1 MNNKHRS
8 KFFSIVI
15 SNFVIFGMA
24 LGLWAQSITAYAD
37 SISENGTAAIQPEE
51 IPQDEP
57 ADTSAKTDDPQ
68 PEETSPEASTAEDA
82 EPTQNNENQTGE
94 GGTEQENN
102 NAFTNEKAAA
112 SQPILTSVIGSGY
125 ALSNPAVEMR
135 DGTLY
140 CYDYSE
146 TDGFNSKGIRHA
158 SMFILPEAVSGSFT
172 ITAVMRPTHFYK
184 QGTGS
189 LLGIGAFVG
198 KENGGEIQL
207 DPLRLFTLSQ
217 RGDGSLRNYFYNGA
231 KALGANGV
239 NPKLTE
245 EDKQNFLTYTLS
257 WDGNVFTSA
266 VDGLSAGTPATSD
279 ISMGSEKKN
288 YHSDLSGQP
297 FYLGFTF
304 DGCDGEIQSLVIESE
319 GTVLYD
325 LSADTSDAFVW
336 NRTLWEEA
344 GTPALSNAN
353 FTDGTITADWSAD
366 ISTDGGDKLEI
377 SLYHNDSAAGKK
389 SVFDSEGT
397 VEFTGL
403 TETEGY
409 YLQAALIRRGEEN
422 PILSQKLEIEASV
435 ITELKTPVAS
445 GEAVSEGEIH
455 LEWDKVPGAES
466 YDVSYKE
473 SSASNY
479 TLIENAVSGQEDNPS
494 YTVSKLTSNTS
505 YDFVV
510 TAKCQGLEPKT
521 SEMITVTAKIPDV
534 VWNQAIFGSST
545 SSDTSKDRHNEIIL
559 SDNGTVTIKSVGGA
573 GKLQDAHDGIAYY
586 YTQVPSSKNFVLSA
600 DVVLDSFG
608 AGDGKNDKQNG
619 FGIMARDIP
628 AKHPSISGQN
638 VNSSYGYSNSV
649 VLSPYDTNKPMRAL
663 MRTGVPASIMSDK
676 DLREIKFNKKD
687 FSAENYPYPI
697 TSNTYHMTMKK
708 TNTGYHLILGEG
720 DKAEEIIFYQPH
732 VLETIDED
740 DVAVGFFTSRN
751 ATATFSNITFST
763 TNCADDPEGEPEPDA
778 VITPKVEVTS
788 SPASSQAAY
797 ELTIKN
803 NVSGVLT
810 LTQNGAAVVEG
821 KEVPPPDISLPVSL
835 YKGTNQFE
843 LRIVPDGKQNLSSK
857 EDIVLNFSVEFSSFD
872 SQTVYV
878 SPDGISSN
886 DGTMAHPVDLE
897 SAVAFAKPGQT
908 IMVLGGTYHM
918 ESALTIYASNSGTK
932 TNPIRMKGVSQ
943 SRSRVAGKPVLD
955 FGGTGT
961 GINLKASYWIISG
974 LEVCNSADNGLLISG
989 NDNTVEN
996 SEFHNNA
1003 DTGLQV
1009 TGSSTDPFEKWP
1021 ANNTI
1026 KNCTSYDNCD
1036 AYGGNADGF
1045 AAKLSVGEG
1054 NSFIGCVAHH
1064 NSDDGWD
1071 LYARANLGPIGK
1083 VTLQN
1088 CIAYANGTPTD
1099 ETKPKGDGN
1108 GFKLGGEG
1116 VQVQHII
1123 ENCLSYQNLTA
1134 GFTANNNP
1142 GFTIKNCTSFD
1153 NGTQNFAFS
1162 SSNPSYTA
1170 SGLLSL
1176 RGGQADSNTSSV
1188 IGKTNYFWNG
1198 TESKNQDNVSFTED
1212 KLESVDAPSEIL
1224 RDSSG
1229 NLVWGNFLKPKDPSF
1244 SSGVRFDS
1252 DEPQKPSGSV
1262 DNISD
1267 DDDEEDTSSAE
1278 SDSLNSQYSGK
1289 GVVVKNSNK
1298 PAASQSQPAESVEEK
1313 ESNPSTGAC

>member
-1 MNNKHRS
+1 MNHIYKG
-8 KFFSIVI
+8 KFFSIAMSKLV
-15 SNFVIFGMA
+15 VFGMV
-24 LGLWAQSITAYAD
+24 LGLWAQPMTAYAD
-37 SISENGTAAIQPEE
+37 DVSENGTVALQTEE
-51 IPQDEP
+51 TPQDEP
-57 ADTSAKTDDPQ
+57 EAIDTKAENPQ
-68 PEETSPEASTAEDA
+68 TEEINPKVTVTEDTGL
-82 EPTQNNENQTGE
+82 TQNNESQTEESKTG
-94 GGTEQENN
+94 QEN
-102 NAFTNEKAAA
+102 EKDSA
-112 SQPILTSVIGSGY
+112 SQPILTSVIGAGY
-125 ALSNPAVEMR
+125 TLSNPAVEMR
-135 DGTLY
+135 DGMLY

-172 ITAVMRPTHFYK
+172 ITAVMRPAHFYK

-189 LLGIGAFVG
+189 LIGIGAFAG

-207 DPLRLFTLSQ
+207 DTLRLFTLSQ

-257 WDGNVFTSA
+257 WDGNVFTST
-266 VDGLSAGTPATSD
+266 VDGLSAGTPAASA
-279 ISMGSEKKN
+279 INVGSEKKN

-297 FYLGFTF
+297 FYLGLTF
-304 DGCDGEIQSLVIESE
+304 DGCDGEVQSLVIESE

-325 LSADTSDAFVW
+325 LSADTSNTFVW
-336 NRTLWEEA
+336 NRALWEEA
-344 GTPALSNAN
+344 ETPVLSNAK
-353 FTDGTITADWSAD
+353 FADSTITADWNAD

-377 SLYHNDSAAGKK
+377 FLYHNDSLAGKK

-409 YLQAALIRRGEEN
+409 YLQAALIRRGEES
-422 PILSQKLEIEASV
+422 PALSQKLEIEASE
-435 ITELKTPVAS
+435 ITELKAPVVS
-445 GEAVSEGEIH
+445 GEAVSEGEIY
-455 LEWDKVPGAES
+455 LEWNKVPGAES

-473 SSASNY
+473 SSASDY
-479 TLIENAVSGQEDNPS
+479 TLIENAVPGQEEKPS
-494 YTVSKLTSNTS
+494 YTVSELTANTV

-510 TAKCQGLEPKT
+510 TVKCQGLEPKA
-521 SEMITVTAKIPDV
+521 SEKITVTAKIPDV
-534 VWNQAIFGSST
+534 VWKQAIFGSST

-559 SDNGTVTIKSVGGA
+559 NSDGTVTIKSVGGA

-586 YTQVPSSKNFVLSA
+586 YTQVPASKNFVLSA
-600 DVVLDSFG
+600 DVALDDFG
-608 AGDGKNDKQNG
+608 TLENQRIDKQNG
-619 FGIMARDIP
+619 FGLMARDVP
-628 AKHPSISGQN
+628 AKHPNITAGN
-638 VNSSYGYSNSV
+638 TSYGYSNTV
-649 VLSPYDTNKPMRAL
+649 TLSPYNTDRPVLAL
-663 MRTGVPASIMSDK
+663 IRTGVASSITTEDQLK
-676 DLREIKFNKKD
+676 EIKTSKKN
-687 FSAENYPYPI
+687 FSAENYPYPSI
-697 TSNTYHMTMKK
+697 GNTYHMTMKK
-708 TNTGYHLILGEG
+708 TNTGYHLILGEE

-740 DVAVGFFTSRN
+740 NIAVGFFTSRN

-763 TNCADDPEGEPEPDA
+763 TNCADDPEGEPESDT
-778 VITPKVEVTS
+778 VITPKVEVAS
-788 SPASSQAAY
+788 APASSQAAY
-797 ELTIKN
+797 ELTIRN
-803 NVSGVLT
+803 NVSGSLT
-810 LTQNGAAVVEG
+810 LTQNGASVAEG
-821 KEVPPPDISLPVSL
+821 KEVPSSDISLPITL
-835 YKGTNQFE
+835 EKGINQFE

-857 EDIVLNFSVEFSSFD
+857 EDIVLNFTVEFSSFAK
-872 SQTVYV
+872 QTIYV
-878 SPDGISSN
+878 SPNGLSSN
-886 DGTMAHPVDLE
+886 DGTMDHPVDLE

-918 ESALTIYASNSGTK
+918 ERALTIYASSSGTK
-932 TNPIRMKGVSQ
+932 TNPIRMKGASQ
-943 SRSRVAGKPVLD
+943 SRSGTAGKPVLD
-955 FGGTGT
+955 FAETGT
-961 GINLKASYWIISG
+961 GINLKASYWNISG
-974 LEVCNSADNGLLISG
+974 LDVCNSTDNGLLISG
-989 NDNTVEN
+989 SHNTVEN
-996 SEFHNNA
+996 SEFHNNV
-1003 DTGLQV
+1003 DTGLQI

-1054 NSFIGCVAHH
+1054 NRFIGCVAHH

-1083 VTLQN
+1083 VTIQN

-1099 ETKPKGDGN
+1099 TTKPKGDGN

-1116 VQVQHII
+1116 IQVQHVI

-1134 GFTANNNP
+1134 GFTANSNP
-1142 GFTIKNCTSFD
+1142 GFTIKNCTSFE
-1153 NGTQNFAFS
+1153 NGGQNFVFS

-1188 IGKTNYFWNG
+1188 IKKTNYFWNG
-1198 TESKNQDNVSFTED
+1198 TESKNQDHVSFTEN
-1212 KLESVDAPSEIL
+1212 KLESVDAPAEFL

-1244 SSGVRFDS
+1244 SSGVKFDM
-1252 DEPQKPSGSV
+1252 DEPQKPSDSV
-1262 DNISD
+1262 DNVSD
-1267 DDDEEDTSSAE
+1267 DDDDEDTSSE
-1278 SDSLNSQYSGK
+1278 DTSIQNSLYHGK
-1289 GVVVKNSNK
+1289 VVVVKKSNK
-1298 PAASQSQPAESVEEK
+1298 PAASQPQPAESAEEK